1 MRAALAFIFGR
12 TWLLYALMAGALFLL
27 LDREQLADDVLN
39 ASRPSG
45 DYIHA
50 FSYGLRDYNEGE
62 LRRAMAYY
70 ETLIPGYPWPPL
82 IYANLGFCHFYLH
95 DIPKAVEAYR
105 KAIDKDAYIYTFY
118 FDLGS
123 IVLFQGDYAAAARFF
138 EKSRGVFPANRS
150 EFLNVLDISPKHYQ
164 QPLLQEGSSLFR
176 RMDYDLH
183 MIYVYLATCYFHLN
197 ENQKLLALTVEGTR
211 LYPDDPE
218 LSYYA
223 GVASDRLGY
232 LKEAVF
238 LLTNAIRIASNY
250 AQAYES
256 RAQIL
261 RRAGDEMHYQEDMQS
276 AQEARKKGVWRRE
289 RELLDLHHW
298 PDAILFFQVYR

>member
-1 MRAALAFIFGR
+1 M
-12 TWLLYALMAGALFLL
+12 
-27 LDREQLADDVLN
+27 
-39 ASRPSG
+39 
-45 DYIHA
+45 
-50 FSYGLRDYNEGE
+50 
-62 LRRAMAYY
+62 
-70 ETLIPGYPWPPL
+70 
-82 IYANLGFCHFYLH
+82 
-95 DIPKAVEAYR
+95 
-105 KAIDKDAYIYTFY
+105 
-118 FDLGS
+118 
-123 IVLFQGDYAAAARFF
+123 
-138 EKSRGVFPANRS
+138 
-150 EFLNVLDISPKHYQ
+150 
-164 QPLLQEGSSLFR
+164 
-176 RMDYDLH
+176 
-183 MIYVYLATCYFHLN
+183 
-197 ENQKLLALTVEGTR
+197 EGTR